1 MDVLRPC
8 CFICLDP
15 DADEAPV
22 HSGCGCRSD
31 GGLAHISCRAKN
43 AVAQQGQRGLTAWIS
58 CQTCGQ
64 NFTGP
69 MRVGL
74 GEAMMREN
82 AQAEGSVLHLL
93 AAQNLADCRCEDGR
107 YEEAERLN
115 RDALG
120 ELRACFGDGSP
131 LTRLCAHRLAGV
143 LSFRGDHAGAERIQ
157 RELLVAS
164 ERDRG
169 KEHFMTLLHAEHLA
183 LALVAQGRPKEAA
196 GMLHDVLAVRTRLIG
211 EKAAKT
217 LQTQVHLAV
226 ARLHDGGDVAVGQ
239 RALQN
244 ALDGL
249 TLVLGAGHPAT
260 RACAYQLQLL
270 RCPASHAEH
279 LEAAALT
286 ANSKASE
293 MPRCEP

>member
-1 MDVLRPC
+1 M
-8 CFICLDP
+8 
-15 DADEAPV
+15 
-22 HSGCGCRSD
+22 
-31 GGLAHISCRAKN
+31 
-43 AVAQQGQRGLTAWIS
+43 
-58 CQTCGQ
+58 
-64 NFTGP
+64 
-69 MRVGL
+69 
-74 GEAMMREN
+74 
-82 AQAEGSVLHLL
+82 
-93 AAQNLADCRCEDGR
+93 
-107 YEEAERLN
+107 
-115 RDALG
+115 
-120 ELRACFGDGSP
+120 
-131 LTRLCAHRLAGV
+131 
-143 LSFRGDHAGAERIQ
+143 SFRGDHAGAERIQ

-196 GMLHDVLAVRTRLIG
+196 GMLHDVLAVRTRLSG

-249 TLVLGAGHPAT
+249 TLVLGSGHPAT
-260 RACAYQLQLL
+260 RKCAYQLQLL